1 MMNTNNDDSTV
12 HFLPISDR
20 KHPKSFPYERPNCRL
35 PAYLKPLS
43 DVATLI
49 TDVVF
54 RKSPIYR
61 FSGRMPLRAILR
73 EIGLALRAKR
83 LPRSDHPYST
93 LATTRKVLGSTERGR
108 RPSIFFMGVRYTS
121 LRLARTP
128 SLIGRKVI
136 LIVNKNNLQTISV
149 FLENGQFFDALEPSS
164 AIWRVPHSYEFR
176 KQFLKRCRQAY
187 GLKQVVLFYRPAM
200 LPDKNKRRRHEDT

>member
-1 MMNTNNDDSTV
+1 MNTNNDHSTV
-12 HFLPISDR
+12 HSLQISDR
-20 KHPKSFPYERPNCRL
+20 KHPKSFPHQGPNCRL

-54 RKSPIYR
+54 RKSSIYR

-73 EIGLALRAKR
+73 EIGLALRGRR
-83 LPRSDHPYST
+83 LPHSNHPYST

-108 RPSIFFMGVRYTS
+108 RPFVVYMGVRYTS
-121 LRLARTP
+121 VRLAQPP

-136 LIVNKNNLQTISV
+136 LSIHRNNLQTISV
-149 FLENGQFFDALEPSS
+149 FLENGQFFDVLKPSS
-164 AIWRVPHSYEFR
+164 LKWRVPHSYEFR
-176 KQFLKRCRQAY
+176 KQVLKKRCRQAY
-187 GLKQVVLFYRPAM
+187 VPKEIL
-200 LPDKNKRRRHEDT
+200 